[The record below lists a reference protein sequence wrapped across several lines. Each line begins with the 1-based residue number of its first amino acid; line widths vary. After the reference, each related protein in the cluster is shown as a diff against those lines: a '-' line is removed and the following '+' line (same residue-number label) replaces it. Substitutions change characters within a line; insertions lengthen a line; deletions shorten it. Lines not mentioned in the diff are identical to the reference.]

1 MVYVSQLV
9 SLMIWGDGQ
18 TVKQTTNPFE
28 VFVIQNGVISW
39 PHVSI
44 SGHLVAL
51 LENQQLF
58 TTSPLL
64 ARQVIHGQQGESSL
78 SN

>member
-1 MVYVSQLV
+1 
-9 SLMIWGDGQ
+9 MIWEDGQ
-18 TVKQTTNPFE
+18 TVPQTTNPFE
-28 VFVIQNGVISW
+28 VFVIESGVISW

-58 TTSPLL
+58 TTHPLL
-64 ARQVIHGQQGESSL
+64 ARQVNRE
-78 SN
+78 NPC